1 MDIMKWLSSLFGR
14 KPDRSSSKAI
24 QGSLIPSEKENF
36 IPYSQ
41 KRRYP
46 RFLIKGMDIRS
57 KIICAEPIQLSN
69 ISVGGAC
76 IITGMPL
83 NSGNNVLIRINRERI
98 QHPLLGTVIWESP
111 SGSVFRRDGMSLPL
125 YRAGIQFK
133 GVTPG
138 TLVQLKDFMRIAG
151 VPEEKP
157 YVESYKQS
165 ALRYVVTREEGAILN
180 YPTTYTVKKISIG
193 GMLVETNCKL
203 EVEQKYPMALFLPNE
218 GDPVEFD
225 GRIVS
230 QIKLPGRGPSF
241 DTGIEF
247 YNLTE
252 HGKIILKGFIAS
264 ASLLW
269 EHEA

>member
-1 MDIMKWLSSLFGR
+1 MNIMKWLSSLFGR
-14 KPDRSSSKAI
+14 KIDRSSSKAI
-24 QGSLIPSEKENF
+24 QGSVIPSEKENF
-36 IPYSQ
+36 TLYSQ

-46 RFLIKGMDIRS
+46 RFLVTGMDIQS
-57 KIICAEPIQLSN
+57 KIIFTEPIQLSN

-76 IITGMPL
+76 IITRMPL
-83 NSGNNVLIRINRERI
+83 NSGNNVLIRINRNRI
-98 QHPLLGTVIWESP
+98 QHPLLGTVIWERP
-111 SGSVFRRDGMSLPL
+111 SGGLFCRDGMSLPI

-133 GVTPG
+133 GVATG

-151 VPEEKP
+151 APEEKP
-157 YVESYKQS
+157 YAEPDKQN

-180 YPTTYTVKKISIG
+180 YPTTYTVKKISLS
-193 GMLVETNCKL
+193 GMLVEANFKL
-203 EVEQKYPMALFLPNE
+203 EVEQKYPMALFMPNE
-218 GDPVEFD
+218 GHPVKFN

-230 QIKLPGRGPSF
+230 QFQLPGRESSF

-252 HGKIILKGFIAS
+252 HGKIRLKRFI

-269 EHEA
+269 THEA

>member
-14 KPDRSSSKAI
+14 KLDRSSSKAI
-24 QGSLIPSEKENF
+24 QGSVIPSEKENF
-36 IPYSQ
+36 TPYSQ

-46 RFLIKGMDIRS
+46 RFVVKGMDIQS

-76 IITGMPL
+76 IITRMSL
-83 NSGNNVLIRINRERI
+83 NSGNKVLIRINRNRI
-98 QHPLLGTVIWESP
+98 QHPLLGAVIWESP
-111 SGSVFRRDGMSLPL
+111 SGGVFCRDGMDLPL
-125 YRAGIQFK
+125 YKAGIQFK
-133 GVTPG
+133 GVTTG

-157 YVESYKQS
+157 YVETDKPS

-180 YPTTYTVKKISIG
+180 YPTSYTVKKISLG
-193 GMLVETNCKL
+193 GMLVEANYKL
-203 EVEQKYPMALFLPNE
+203 DVEQKYPMALFLPNE
-218 GDPVEFD
+218 GHPVKFN

-230 QIKLPGRGPSF
+230 QFQLPGRGSSF

-252 HGKIILKGFIAS
+252 DGKIRLKRFI

-269 EHEA
+269 RHEA

>member
-1 MDIMKWLSSLFGR
+1 MKWLSSLFGR

-24 QGSLIPSEKENF
+24 QGNMIPSVKENST
-36 IPYSQ
+36 PYSQ

-46 RFLIKGMDIRS
+46 RFLVQGMDVQS

-76 IITGMPL
+76 IITRMPL
-83 NSGNNVLIRINRERI
+83 NSGNNVLIRINRNRV
-98 QHPLLGTVIWESP
+98 HHSLLGTVIWESP
-111 SGSVFRRDGMSLPL
+111 SGGLSCRDGRGLPF

-133 GVTPG
+133 GVAPG

-157 YVESYKQS
+157 YVEPDKQS

-180 YPTTYTVKKISIG
+180 YPATYIVKKISLS
-193 GMLVETNCKL
+193 GMLVEANCKL

-218 GDPVEFD
+218 SHSVKFN

-230 QIKLPGRGPSF
+230 QIQLRGRGSSF

-247 YNLTE
+247 SDLTDHE
-252 HGKIILKGFIAS
+252 EIRLKRFIAR
-264 ASLLW
+264 LLW
-269 EHEA
+269 RHEA